1 MNKQIVNATKGIF
14 EERGYYALQKNCKE
28 SNKRLLIV
36 LVNTDLS

>member
-14 EERGYYALQKNCKE
+14 EGKGYHALQKNSKDD
-28 SNKRLLIV
+28 NKRLLIV